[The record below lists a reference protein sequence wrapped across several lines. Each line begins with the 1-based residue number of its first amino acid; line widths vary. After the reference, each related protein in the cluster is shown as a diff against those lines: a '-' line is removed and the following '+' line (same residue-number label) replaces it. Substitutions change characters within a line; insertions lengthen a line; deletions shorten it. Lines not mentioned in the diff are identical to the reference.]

1 MTKTLELAKA
11 LISKKSVTPEDAGCQ
26 QLLAER
32 LEAIGFH
39 AEHLRFE
46 DVDNLWIKRGN
57 GSPCIMFVGHTD
69 VVPTGPLEEWAS
81 DPFTPEVR
89 DGFLF
94 GRGAADMKSSIAAM
108 VIAIEQ
114 FVKDDN
120 NHKGTIAL
128 LITSDEEGIAINGTR
143 KVVDYLREKE
153 IDIDYCLVGE
163 PTSKDKVGDA
173 IRNGRRG
180 SLVGQLKVYGIQG
193 HVAYPHLAEN
203 PIHQLSPALTQLCS
217 TTWDNGNE
225 FYPPTSFQVSNINAG
240 TGADN
245 VIPGQLDVIF
255 NFRYSTEV
263 THEQLRQQT
272 EQILDKHQLNYDLDW
287 RLSGEPF
294 LTTDGKLLSVVQETI
309 KEVTGQDTEISTGG
323 GTSDGR
329 FIAPMGTEVVE
340 LGPVNA
346 TIHKVNEC
354 VNINDIETL
363 TQLYEKIIKKV
374 IQ

>member
-32 LEAIGFH
+32 LKAIGFH

-57 GSPCIMFVGHTD
+57 GSPCIIFVGHTD

>member
-57 GSPCIMFVGHTD
+57 GSPCIIFVGHTD

-193 HVAYPHLAEN
+193 HVAYPHFAEN
-203 PIHQLSPALTQLCS
+203 PIHRLSPALTQLCS

>member
-11 LISKKSVTPEDAGCQ
+11 LISKKSVTPNDAGCQ

-32 LEAIGFH
+32 LKAIGFH

-57 GSPCIMFVGHTD
+57 GSPCIIFVGHTD

-225 FYPPTSFQVSNINAG
+225 FYSPTSFQVSNINAG

-329 FIAPMGTEVVE
+329 FLAPMGTEVVE